1 MTPPSITQDQ
11 VQQYDG
17 AHCPFCGSDE
27 VVEYGFETVNGG
39 REGLRELACDDC
51 DEEYWEVF
59 KLYGLAEDANEEKW
73 TVRTLEPGAVQYA
86 DGLGFDALN
95 LIAAER
101 HRQVSE
107 EGWSPEHDDQRTEN
121 ELALAAACYS
131 IPPVPGCGC
140 ATRMKYIPGLWPFDM
155 AWRNPNPD
163 DRIRELVK
171 AGALIAAEIDRLQR
185 LKVEAK

>member
-1 MTPPSITQDQ
+1 MTPPTITQDQ
-11 VQQYDG
+11 VQQHDG
-17 AHCPFCGSDE
+17 EHCPFCGSDE

-73 TVRTLEPGAVQYA
+73 TVRTLEPGAIQYA

-101 HRQVSE
+101 HRQVAE
-107 EGWSPEHDDQRTEN
+107 EGWTPKHGDLHRGGEM
-121 ELALAAACYS
+121 AMAAASYAL
-131 IPPVPGCGC
+131 PDQHRGCC
-140 ATRMKYIPGLWPFDM
+140 DPDAPLHWPWD
-155 AWRNPNPD
+155 AEWWKPSPD

-185 LKVEAK
+185 LKAQAK